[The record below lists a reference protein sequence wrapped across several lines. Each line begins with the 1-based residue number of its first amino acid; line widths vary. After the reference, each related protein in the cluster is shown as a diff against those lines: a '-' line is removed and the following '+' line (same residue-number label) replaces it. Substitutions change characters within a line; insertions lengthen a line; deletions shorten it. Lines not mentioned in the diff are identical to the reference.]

1 MTAVDSEKKY
11 RKTWENRGKRRKTR
25 ENREKKHGKTWGNK
39 GNPWKTGEYIETNGY
54 FYIYW
59 GHNMESYMR
68 Y

>member
-1 MTAVDSEKKY
+1 MEKHEE
-11 RKTWENRGKRRKTR
+11 T
-25 ENREKKHGKTWGNK
+25 K
-39 GNPWKTGEYIETNGY
+39 GNIGKTGEYVETQEN

>member
-1 MTAVDSEKKY
+1 M
-11 RKTWENRGKRRKTR
+11 RKQGKQGKQENTQRQ
-25 ENREKKHGKTWGNK
+25 EN
-39 GNPWKTGEYIETNGY
+39 

>member
-1 MTAVDSEKKY
+1 MGKQGESGGNIEKHKETRETWEKLEKK
-11 RKTWENRGKRRKTR
+11 
-25 ENREKKHGKTWGNK
+25 
-39 GNPWKTGEYIETNGY
+39 IETQDN